1 MAFRWSTFFGFRILP
16 DIAGSIQFGDA
27 RAITPLGSV
36 SVGFGSSIAGT
47 EAVRWLHLDWAV
59 QGWTAPDTLQVLGD
73 LPRRA
78 RARHHD
84 CGQQRRQHNRRL
96 WHSTE
101 GTPSAVIWTPAL
113 RMRELKA
120 VLLINFGID
129 LSAATLRE
137 ARGISADG
145 LVIAGLG
152 RRTAGGNLV
161 VWVADLRDAGSPC
174 LTYPA
179 DYNQDGGTTGDDV
192 AAFFTD
198 FEQGFPCA
206 DTNLDSV

>member
-1 MAFRWSTFFGFRILP
+1 
-16 DIAGSIQFGDA
+16 
-27 RAITPLGSV
+27 
-36 SVGFGSSIAGT
+36 
-47 EAVRWLHLDWAV
+47 
-59 QGWTAPDTLQVLGD
+59 
-73 LPRRA
+73 
-78 RARHHD
+78 
-84 CGQQRRQHNRRL
+84 
-96 WHSTE
+96 
-101 GTPSAVIWTPAL
+101 
-113 RMRELKA
+113 MRELKA

-152 RRTAGGNLV
+152 RRTAGGNLAG
-161 VWVADLRDAGSPC
+161 WIADLRGAGSPC
-174 LTYPA
+174 PTYPA

-206 DTNLDSV
+206 DTNLDGGVTGNDEVTLFITFEQGGC

>member
-1 MAFRWSTFFGFRILP
+1 MLAQSRL
-16 DIAGSIQFGDA
+16 
-27 RAITPLGSV
+27 
-36 SVGFGSSIAGT
+36 
-47 EAVRWLHLDWAV
+47 
-59 QGWTAPDTLQVLGD
+59 
-73 LPRRA
+73 RA
-78 RARHHD
+78 RSLSDLALRSQ
-84 CGQQRRQHNRRL
+84 GPRL
-96 WHSTE
+96 FAGFTWIGPFKAGPRPTRSKSWAISPGGPALATATAVSNDGNIIVGYGTPTE
-101 GTPSAVIWTPAL
+101 GTPSAMIWTPAL

-120 VLLINFGID
+120 VLLIDFGID
-129 LSAATLRE
+129 ISAATLRE

-152 RRTAGGNLV
+152 RRTAGVNLV
-161 VWVADLRDAGSPC
+161 GWVVDLRDAGSPC

-206 DTNLDSV
+206 DTNLDGGVTGNDEVTLFITFEQGGC

>member
-16 DIAGSIQFGDA
+16 DIAGSIQFGVA
-27 RAITPLGSV
+27 RAITPSGSV

-47 EAVRWLHLDWAV
+47 EAVRWLDQDWAV
-59 QGWTAPDTLQVLGD
+59 QSWTAPVTLQVLGD

-78 RARHHD
+78 HARHRD
-84 CGQQRRQHNRRL
+84 RGQQRRQHSRRV

-101 GTPSAVIWTPAL
+101 GTTSAMIWTPAT

-120 VLLINFGID
+120 VLLSDFGID
-129 LSAATLRE
+129 FSAATLRE

-145 LVIAGLG
+145 LVIAGLS
-152 RRTAGGNLV
+152 RRTAGGSLV
-161 VWVADLRDAGSPC
+161 GWVVDLRGAGSPC
-174 LTYPA
+174 PTYPA

-192 AAFFTD
+192 AAFLTD

-206 DTNLDSV
+206 DTNLDGV